1 MQKQKVNSFNYLDI
15 KMSDE
20 VENFKTVNPMELFN
34 SWLKEAENKEL
45 NDPNAIALA
54 TVDSTGLP
62 NVRMVLLKG
71 ITDQSFIFY
80 TNYKSVK
87 AEEITSSPK
96 ASFLIHWKSIRR
108 QIRVRGFVEK
118 EDGPVADQYFSS
130 RSLDSRIGAWAS
142 RQSQTVGSRRE
153 LLDSVNRLTVELGTN
168 PPRPPFWGGFKITP
182 IEIEFWSDGDARLH
196 NRFRWSRKDTKSNW
210 KVCRLQP

>member
-1 MQKQKVNSFNYLDI
+1 
-15 KMSDE
+15 MSDE

-108 QIRVRGFVEK
+108 QIRVRGFVQK

-153 LLDSVNRLTVELGTN
+153 LLDSVNKLTVELGTN

-182 IEIEFWSDGDARLH
+182 IEIEFWADGEARLH
-196 NRFRWSRKDTKSNW
+196 NRFRWSRSDTKSKWN
-210 KVCRLQP
+210 VCRLQP

>member
-1 MQKQKVNSFNYLDI
+1 
-15 KMSDE
+15 MSDE

-34 SWLKEAENKEL
+34 SWLKDAENKEL

-118 EDGPVADQYFSS
+118 EDGPIADQYFSS

-142 RQSQTVGSRRE
+142 RQSQIVGSRQE

-182 IEIEFWSDGDARLH
+182 IEIEFWADGEARLH
-196 NRFRWSRKDTKSNW
+196 NRFRWSRSDTKSKWN
-210 KVCRLQP
+210 VCRLQP

>member
-1 MQKQKVNSFNYLDI
+1 
-15 KMSDE
+15 MSDE
-20 VENFKTVNPMELFN
+20 VENFKTVNPMDLFK
-34 SWLKEAENKEL
+34 SWLEDAENKEL

-54 TVDSTGLP
+54 TVDDTGLP
-62 NVRMVLLKG
+62 NVRMVLLKE

-87 AEEITSSPK
+87 AEEIVSSPK

-118 EDGPVADQYFSS
+118 EDGVIADKYFSS

-142 RQSQTVGSRRE
+142 RQSQEVGSRQE
-153 LLDSVNRLTVELGTN
+153 LLNSVNRLTVELGSN
-168 PPRPPFWGGFKITP
+168 PSRPPFWGGFRITP

>member
-1 MQKQKVNSFNYLDI
+1 MI
-15 KMSDE
+15 DE

-108 QIRVRGFVEK
+108 QIRVRGFIEK
-118 EDGPVADQYFSS
+118 EDGPIADQYFSS

-142 RQSQTVGSRRE
+142 RQSQIVGSRQE

-168 PPRPPFWGGFKITP
+168 PPRPPFWGGFKISP
-182 IEIEFWSDGDARLH
+182 IEIEFWADGEARLH
-196 NRFRWSRKDTKSNW
+196 NRFRWSRSDTKSKWN
-210 KVCRLQP
+210 VCRLQP

>member
-1 MQKQKVNSFNYLDI
+1 
-15 KMSDE
+15 MSNE
-20 VENFKTVNPMELFN
+20 VENFKTVNPMDLFK
-34 SWLKEAENKEL
+34 SWLEDAENKEL

-54 TVDSTGLP
+54 TVDDTGLP
-62 NVRMVLLKG
+62 NVRMVLLKE

-87 AEEITSSPK
+87 AKEIVSSPK

-118 EDGPVADQYFSS
+118 EDGLIADKYFSS

-142 RQSQTVGSRRE
+142 RQSQEVGSRQE
-153 LLDSVNRLTVELGTN
+153 LLDSVNRLTVELGSN
-168 PPRPPFWGGFKITP
+168 PSRPPFWGGFRITP

>member
-1 MQKQKVNSFNYLDI
+1 
-15 KMSDE
+15 MSVE
-20 VENFKTVNPMELFN
+20 VENFKTVNPMDLFK
-34 SWLKEAENKEL
+34 SWLEDAENKEL

-54 TVDSTGLP
+54 TVDDTGLP
-62 NVRMVLLKG
+62 NVRMVLLKE

-87 AEEITSSPK
+87 AEEIVSSPK
-96 ASFLIHWKSIRR
+96 TSFLIHWKSIRR

-118 EDGPVADQYFSS
+118 EDGVIADKYFSS
-130 RSLDSRIGAWAS
+130 RSLDSRIGVWAS
-142 RQSQTVGSRRE
+142 RQSQEVGSRQE
-153 LLDSVNRLTVELGTN
+153 LLDSVNKLTVELGSN
-168 PPRPPFWGGFKITP
+168 PSRPPFWGGFRITP

>member
-1 MQKQKVNSFNYLDI
+1 MN
-15 KMSDE
+15 DE

-118 EDGPVADQYFSS
+118 EDGPIADQYFSS

-142 RQSQTVGSRRE
+142 RQSQIVGSRQE

-182 IEIEFWSDGDARLH
+182 IEIEFWADGEARLH
-196 NRFRWSRKDTKSNW
+196 NRFRWSRSDTKSKWN
-210 KVCRLQP
+210 VCRLQP

>member
-1 MQKQKVNSFNYLDI
+1 LDI

-96 ASFLIHWKSIRR
+96 ASFLVHWKSIRR

-118 EDGPVADQYFSS
+118 EDGPIADQYFSS

-142 RQSQTVGSRRE
+142 RQSQIVGSRQE
-153 LLDSVNRLTVELGTN
+153 LLDSVNRLTVELGAN

-182 IEIEFWSDGDARLH
+182 IEIEFWADGEARLH
-196 NRFRWSRKDTKSNW
+196 NRFRWSRSDTKSKWN
-210 KVCRLQP
+210 VCRLQP

>member
-1 MQKQKVNSFNYLDI
+1 
-15 KMSDE
+15 MSDE

-108 QIRVRGFVEK
+108 QIRVRGLVEK

-142 RQSQTVGSRRE
+142 RQSQIVGSRQE

-182 IEIEFWSDGDARLH
+182 IEIEFWADGEARLH
-196 NRFRWSRKDTKSNW
+196 NRFRWSRSDTKSKWN
-210 KVCRLQP
+210 VCRLQP

>member
-1 MQKQKVNSFNYLDI
+1 
-15 KMSDE
+15 MSDE

-118 EDGPVADQYFSS
+118 EDGPIADQYFSS

-142 RQSQTVGSRRE
+142 RQSQIVGSRRE

-182 IEIEFWSDGDARLH
+182 IEIEFWADGEARLH
-196 NRFRWSRKDTKSNW
+196 NRFRWSRSDTKSKWN
-210 KVCRLQP
+210 VCRLQP

>member
-1 MQKQKVNSFNYLDI
+1 
-15 KMSDE
+15 MSDE
-20 VENFKTVNPMELFN
+20 VENFKTVNPMDLFK
-34 SWLKEAENKEL
+34 SWLEDAENKEL

-54 TVDSTGLP
+54 TVDDTGLP
-62 NVRMVLLKG
+62 NVRMVLLKE

-87 AEEITSSPK
+87 AEEIVSSPK

-118 EDGPVADQYFSS
+118 EDGVIADKYFSS

-142 RQSQTVGSRRE
+142 RQSQEVGSRQE
-153 LLDSVNRLTVELGTN
+153 LLDSVNKLTVELGSN
-168 PPRPPFWGGFKITP
+168 PSRPPFWGGFRITP

>member
-1 MQKQKVNSFNYLDI
+1 
-15 KMSDE
+15 MSNE

-96 ASFLIHWKSIRR
+96 ASFLVHWKSIRR

-118 EDGPVADQYFSS
+118 EDGPIADQYFSS

-142 RQSQTVGSRRE
+142 RQSQIVGSRQE

-182 IEIEFWSDGDARLH
+182 IEIEFWADGEARLH
-196 NRFRWSRKDTKSNW
+196 NRFRWSRSDIKSKW
-210 KVCRLQP
+210 DVCRLQP

>member
-1 MQKQKVNSFNYLDI
+1 
-15 KMSDE
+15 MSDE
-20 VENFKTVNPMELFN
+20 VENFKTANPMELFN

-118 EDGPVADQYFSS
+118 EDGPIADQYFSS

-142 RQSQTVGSRRE
+142 RQSQIVGSRQE

-182 IEIEFWSDGDARLH
+182 IEIEFWADGEARLH
-196 NRFRWSRKDTKSNW
+196 NRFRWSRSDTKSKWN
-210 KVCRLQP
+210 VCRLQP

>member
-1 MQKQKVNSFNYLDI
+1 
-15 KMSDE
+15 MSDE
-20 VENFKTVNPMELFN
+20 VENFKTVNPMDLFK
-34 SWLKEAENKEL
+34 SWLVDAENKEL

-54 TVDSTGLP
+54 TVDDTGLP
-62 NVRMVLLKG
+62 NVRMVLLKE

-87 AEEITSSPK
+87 AEEIVSSPK

-118 EDGPVADQYFSS
+118 EDGLIADKYFSS

-142 RQSQTVGSRRE
+142 RQSQEVGSRQE
-153 LLDSVNRLTVELGTN
+153 LLNSVNKLTVELGDN
-168 PPRPPFWGGFKITP
+168 PSRPPFWGGFRITP

>member
-1 MQKQKVNSFNYLDI
+1 
-15 KMSDE
+15 MSDE

-118 EDGPVADQYFSS
+118 EDGPIADQYFSS

-142 RQSQTVGSRRE
+142 RQSQIVGSRQE

-182 IEIEFWSDGDARLH
+182 IEIEFWADGEARLH
-196 NRFRWSRKDTKSNW
+196 NRFRWSRSDIKAKW

>member
-1 MQKQKVNSFNYLDI
+1 
-15 KMSDE
+15 MSDE

-118 EDGPVADQYFSS
+118 EDGPIADQYFSS

-142 RQSQTVGSRRE
+142 RQSQIVGSRQE

-182 IEIEFWSDGDARLH
+182 IEIEFWADGEARLH
-196 NRFRWSRKDTKSNW
+196 NRFRWSRSDTKSKWN
-210 KVCRLQP
+210 VCRLQP

>member
-1 MQKQKVNSFNYLDI
+1 
-15 KMSDE
+15 MSDE

-118 EDGPVADQYFSS
+118 EDGPIADQYFSS

-142 RQSQTVGSRRE
+142 RQSQVVGSRQE

-182 IEIEFWSDGDARLH
+182 IEIEFWADGEARLH
-196 NRFRWSRKDTKSNW
+196 NRFRWSRSDTKSKWN
-210 KVCRLQP
+210 VCRLQP

>member
-1 MQKQKVNSFNYLDI
+1 LDV

-118 EDGPVADQYFSS
+118 EDGPIADQYFSS

-142 RQSQTVGSRRE
+142 RQSQIVGSRQE
-153 LLDSVNRLTVELGTN
+153 LLDSVNRLTVELGAN

-182 IEIEFWSDGDARLH
+182 IEIEFWADGEARLH
-196 NRFRWSRKDTKSNW
+196 NRFRWSRSDTKSKWN
-210 KVCRLQP
+210 VCRLQP

>member
-1 MQKQKVNSFNYLDI
+1 
-15 KMSDE
+15 MSDE

-96 ASFLIHWKSIRR
+96 ASFLVHWKSIRR

-118 EDGPVADQYFSS
+118 EDGPIADQYFSS

-142 RQSQTVGSRRE
+142 RQSQIVGSRQE
-153 LLDSVNRLTVELGTN
+153 LLDSVNRLTVELGAN

-182 IEIEFWSDGDARLH
+182 IEIEFWADGEARLH
-196 NRFRWSRKDTKSNW
+196 NRFRWSRSDTKSKWN
-210 KVCRLQP
+210 VCRLQP

>member
-1 MQKQKVNSFNYLDI
+1 
-15 KMSDE
+15 MSDE

-118 EDGPVADQYFSS
+118 EDGPIADQYFSS

-142 RQSQTVGSRRE
+142 RQSQIVGSRQE

-168 PPRPPFWGGFKITP
+168 PPRPPFWGGFRITP
-182 IEIEFWSDGDARLH
+182 IEIEFWADREARLH
-196 NRFRWSRKDTKSNW
+196 NRFRWSRSDTKSKWN
-210 KVCRLQP
+210 VCRLQP

>member
-1 MQKQKVNSFNYLDI
+1 LDV

-96 ASFLIHWKSIRR
+96 ASFLVHWKSIRR

-118 EDGPVADQYFSS
+118 EDGPIADQYFSS

-142 RQSQTVGSRRE
+142 RQSQIVGSRQE
-153 LLDSVNRLTVELGTN
+153 LLDSVNRLTVELGAN

-182 IEIEFWSDGDARLH
+182 IEIEFWADGEARLH
-196 NRFRWSRKDTKSNW
+196 NRFRWSRSDTKSKWN
-210 KVCRLQP
+210 VCRLQP

>member
-1 MQKQKVNSFNYLDI
+1 
-15 KMSDE
+15 MSDE
-20 VENFKTVNPMELFN
+20 VENFKTVNPMDLFK
-34 SWLKEAENKEL
+34 SWLEDAENKEL

-54 TVDSTGLP
+54 TVDDTGLP
-62 NVRMVLLKG
+62 NVRMVLLKE

-87 AEEITSSPK
+87 AEEIVLSPK

-108 QIRVRGFVEK
+108 QIRVRGFAEK
-118 EDGPVADQYFSS
+118 EDGVIADKYFSS

-142 RQSQTVGSRRE
+142 RQSQEVGSRQE
-153 LLDSVNRLTVELGTN
+153 LLDSVNKLTVELGTN
-168 PPRPPFWGGFKITP
+168 PSRPPFWGGFRITP

>member
-1 MQKQKVNSFNYLDI
+1 
-15 KMSDE
+15 MSDE
-20 VENFKTVNPMELFN
+20 VENFKTVNPMDLFK
-34 SWLKEAENKEL
+34 SWLEDAENKEL

-54 TVDSTGLP
+54 TVDDTGLP
-62 NVRMVLLKG
+62 NVRMVLLKE

-87 AEEITSSPK
+87 AEEIVSSPK

-118 EDGPVADQYFSS
+118 EDGLIADKYFSS

-142 RQSQTVGSRRE
+142 RQSQEVGSRQE
-153 LLDSVNRLTVELGTN
+153 LLNSVNRLTVELGSN
-168 PPRPPFWGGFKITP
+168 PSRPPFWGGFRITP

>member
-1 MQKQKVNSFNYLDI
+1 
-15 KMSDE
+15 MSNE
-20 VENFKTVNPMELFN
+20 VENFKTVNPMDLFK
-34 SWLKEAENKEL
+34 SWLEDAENKEL

-54 TVDSTGLP
+54 TVDDTGLP
-62 NVRMVLLKG
+62 NVRMVLLKE

-87 AEEITSSPK
+87 AEEIVSSPK

-118 EDGPVADQYFSS
+118 EDGVKADKYFSS

-142 RQSQTVGSRRE
+142 RQSQEVGSRQE
-153 LLDSVNRLTVELGTN
+153 LLDSVNKLTVELGTN
-168 PPRPPFWGGFKITP
+168 PSRPPFWGGFRITP

>member
-1 MQKQKVNSFNYLDI
+1 
-15 KMSDE
+15 
-20 VENFKTVNPMELFN
+20 
-34 SWLKEAENKEL
+34 
-45 NDPNAIALA
+45 
-54 TVDSTGLP
+54 
-62 NVRMVLLKG
+62 MVLLKE

-87 AEEITSSPK
+87 AEEIVSSPK

-108 QIRVRGFVEK
+108 QIRVRGFLEK
-118 EDGPVADQYFSS
+118 EDGVMADQYFSS

-142 RQSQTVGSRRE
+142 RQSQEVGSRQE
-153 LLDSVNRLTVELGTN
+153 LLDSVNKLTVELGTN
-168 PPRPPFWGGFKITP
+168 PSRPPFWGGFRITP

>member
-1 MQKQKVNSFNYLDI
+1 
-15 KMSDE
+15 MSDE

-118 EDGPVADQYFSS
+118 EDGPIADQYFSS

-142 RQSQTVGSRRE
+142 RQSQIVGSRQE

-182 IEIEFWSDGDARLH
+182 IEIEFWADGEARLH
-196 NRFRWSRKDTKSNW
+196 NRFRWTRSDTKSKWN
-210 KVCRLQP
+210 VCRLQP

>member
-1 MQKQKVNSFNYLDI
+1 
-15 KMSDE
+15 MSDE

-142 RQSQTVGSRRE
+142 RQSQTVGSRQE

-168 PPRPPFWGGFKITP
+168 PPRPHFWGGFKITP
-182 IEIEFWSDGDARLH
+182 IEIEFWADGEARLH
-196 NRFRWSRKDTKSNW
+196 NRFRWSRSDTKSKWN
-210 KVCRLQP
+210 VCRLQP

>member
-1 MQKQKVNSFNYLDI
+1 
-15 KMSDE
+15 MSDE
-20 VENFKTVNPMELFN
+20 VENFKTVNPMDLFK
-34 SWLKEAENKEL
+34 SWLEDAENKEL

-54 TVDSTGLP
+54 TVDDTGLP
-62 NVRMVLLKG
+62 NVRMVLLKE

-87 AEEITSSPK
+87 AEEIVSSPK

-118 EDGPVADQYFSS
+118 EDGVIADKYFSS

-142 RQSQTVGSRRE
+142 RQSQEVGSRQE
-153 LLDSVNRLTVELGTN
+153 LLDSVNRLTVELGSN
-168 PPRPPFWGGFKITP
+168 PSRPPFWGGFRITP

>member
-1 MQKQKVNSFNYLDI
+1 
-15 KMSDE
+15 MSDE
-20 VENFKTVNPMELFN
+20 VENFKTVNPMDLFK
-34 SWLKEAENKEL
+34 SWLEDAENKEL

-54 TVDSTGLP
+54 TVDDAGLP
-62 NVRMVLLKG
+62 NVRMVLLKE

-87 AEEITSSPK
+87 AEEIVSSPK

-118 EDGPVADQYFSS
+118 EDGVIADKYFSS

-142 RQSQTVGSRRE
+142 RQSQEVGSRQE
-153 LLDSVNRLTVELGTN
+153 LLDSVNKLTVELGTN
-168 PPRPPFWGGFKITP
+168 PSRPPFWGGFRITP

>member
-1 MQKQKVNSFNYLDI
+1 
-15 KMSDE
+15 MSNE
-20 VENFKTVNPMELFN
+20 VENFKTVKPMDLFK
-34 SWLKEAENKEL
+34 SWLEDAENKEL

-54 TVDSTGLP
+54 TVDDTGLP
-62 NVRMVLLKG
+62 NVRMVLLKE
-71 ITDQSFIFY
+71 ITDQSFVFY

-87 AEEITSSPK
+87 AEEIISSPK
-96 ASFLIHWKSIRR
+96 ASFVIHWKSIRR

-118 EDGPVADQYFSS
+118 EDGVIADKYFSS

-142 RQSQTVGSRRE
+142 RQSQEVGSRQE
-153 LLDSVNRLTVELGTN
+153 LLDSVNKLTVELGTN
-168 PPRPPFWGGFKITP
+168 PSRPPFWGGFRITP

>member
-1 MQKQKVNSFNYLDI
+1 MR
-15 KMSDE
+15 DE
-20 VENFKTVNPMELFN
+20 VENFKTVNPMDLFK
-34 SWLKEAENKEL
+34 SWLEDAENKEL

-54 TVDSTGLP
+54 TVDDTGLP
-62 NVRMVLLKG
+62 NVRMVLLKE
-71 ITDQSFIFY
+71 ITDQSFVFY

-87 AEEITSSPK
+87 AEEIISSPK
-96 ASFLIHWKSIRR
+96 ASFVIHWKSIRR
-108 QIRVRGFVEK
+108 QIRVRGFLEK
-118 EDGPVADQYFSS
+118 EDGVIADTYFSS

-142 RQSQTVGSRRE
+142 RQSQEVGSRQE
-153 LLDSVNRLTVELGTN
+153 LLDSVNKLTVELGTN
-168 PPRPPFWGGFKITP
+168 PSRPPFWGGFRITP

>member
-1 MQKQKVNSFNYLDI
+1 
-15 KMSDE
+15 MSDE

-153 LLDSVNRLTVELGTN
+153 LLDSVNRLTVELGAN

-182 IEIEFWSDGDARLH
+182 IEIEFWADGEARLH
-196 NRFRWSRKDTKSNW
+196 NRFRWSRSDTKSKWN
-210 KVCRLQP
+210 VCRLQP

>member
-1 MQKQKVNSFNYLDI
+1 
-15 KMSDE
+15 MSNE
-20 VENFKTVNPMELFN
+20 VENFKTVNPMDLFK
-34 SWLKEAENKEL
+34 SWLEDAENKEL

-54 TVDSTGLP
+54 TVDDTGLP
-62 NVRMVLLKG
+62 NVRMVLLKE

-87 AEEITSSPK
+87 AEEIVSSPK

-118 EDGPVADQYFSS
+118 EDGLIADKYFSS

-142 RQSQTVGSRRE
+142 RQSQEVGTRQE
-153 LLDSVNRLTVELGTN
+153 LLDSVNKLTVELGTN
-168 PPRPPFWGGFKITP
+168 PSRPPFWGGFRITP

>member
-1 MQKQKVNSFNYLDI
+1 
-15 KMSDE
+15 MSDE
-20 VENFKTVNPMELFN
+20 VEDFKTVNPMELFN

-118 EDGPVADQYFSS
+118 EDGPIADQYFSS

-142 RQSQTVGSRRE
+142 RQSQIVGSRQE

-182 IEIEFWSDGDARLH
+182 IEIEFWADGEARLH
-196 NRFRWSRKDTKSNW
+196 NRFRWSRSDTKSKWN
-210 KVCRLQP
+210 VCRLQP